1 MDGWINIFSQ
11 VFLGSGFL
19 LFLVKLWIDKRGKV
33 SIIQRYLKV
42 YFVNRNRVG
51 LLEDFLLEL
60 TFSNTTKT
68 SVVISD
74 FKIRFYDGKQYYD
87 LYFEGFNLPPII
99 RVEANNKFDLSYKL
113 LPRLTN
119 ILNPMLWIN
128 EDIAFLEIKYKIKNK
143 QKTEFINSSDI
154 YLEEK
159 PPQYSIY

>member
-1 MDGWINIFSQ
+1 MDIWAVKIIQG
-11 VFLGSGFL
+11 FLGSGFL
-19 LFLVKLWIDKRGKV
+19 VFLVKLWIDKRGKV

-42 YFVNRNRVG
+42 YYVNRNRVG

-68 SVVISD
+68 PVVISD
-74 FKIRFYDGKQYYD
+74 FKIRFYDGKQYFD
-87 LYFEGFNLPPII
+87 LYFEDFNLSPII

-128 EDIAFLEIKYKIKNK
+128 EGIAFLEIKYKIKNK
-143 QKTEFINSSDI
+143 QKTEFLNSSDI

>member
-1 MDGWINIFSQ
+1 MDNWVGIITQGFI
-11 VFLGSGFL
+11 GSGL
-19 LFLVKLWIDKRGKV
+19 LVFIVNYLIEKKGKV

-42 YFVNRNRVG
+42 YYVNRNKVG

-74 FKIRFYDGKQYYD
+74 FKIRFYDGKQYFE
-87 LYFEGFNLPPII
+87 LYFEDFNLSPTI
-99 RVEANNKFDLSYKL
+99 RVEATNKFDLSYKL
-113 LPRLTN
+113 LPRITN
-119 ILNPMLWIN
+119 ILNPMLWII
-128 EDIAFLEIKYKIKNK
+128 EDIAFLEIKYKIKNI